1 VFGLDV
7 EVVNSSLGAEG
18 DSAAEL
24 QPIIRTAD
32 YEQEQEIV
40 RSSWWCS
47 RLIRAGLITTTLAFF
62 PFGIMGYIALA
73 IMMPKDQVV
82 SEKRIK
88 RTIRVNP
95 EDTGSV
101 GVE

>member
-1 VFGLDV
+1 
-7 EVVNSSLGAEG
+7 
-18 DSAAEL
+18 
-24 QPIIRTAD
+24 
-32 YEQEQEIV
+32 
-40 RSSWWCS
+40 
-47 RLIRAGLITTTLAFF
+47 LITTTLAFF
-62 PFGIMGYIALA
+62 RFGIMGYIALA

-82 SEKRIK
+82 SEKRTK